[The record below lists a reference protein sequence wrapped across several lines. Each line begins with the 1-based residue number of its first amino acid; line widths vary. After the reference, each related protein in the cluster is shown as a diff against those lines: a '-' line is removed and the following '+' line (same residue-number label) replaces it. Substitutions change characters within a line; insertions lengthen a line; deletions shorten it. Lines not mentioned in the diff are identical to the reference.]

1 MKKIFAFIVSLA
13 FMYACQAQSYQSKLG
28 DTTITNGGSPS
39 YTATIAGPKSNV
51 TFGYNI
57 TKTSGTIAGTI
68 VLSGSVD
75 GTNYAVINTYTL
87 TDASVNTSVPFNYN
101 GYAKYKVTVNQT
113 GTSVANYQIWLLYR
127 R

>member
-1 MKKIFAFIVSLA
+1 MKKVIGFLVLLAMTFAVH
-13 FMYACQAQSYQSKLG
+13 AQSYQGKIA
-28 DTTITNGGSPS
+28 DTTITN
-39 YTATIAGPKSNV
+39 AGAPAYAVTVAGAKSNV

-57 TKTSGTIAGTI
+57 TKTSGTVAGTI

-75 GTNYAVINTYTL
+75 GTNYATLNTYTL
-87 TDASVNTSVPFNYN
+87 TDASVNTSISYAYN

-113 GTSVANYQIWLLYR
+113 GTDVANYKIWLLYR